1 VKSNDYRE
9 VALINIDEEKISA
22 VVSGFQVPVKPE
34 ILASIDQLMA
44 TKEPDIEKIA
54 DLILSDVGLSAT
66 ILKIINS
73 PLYGMNRKISKIK
86 QAVMMLGLNTISSL
100 VTATLLRQSFSGK
113 SSISLERFWDDAND
127 IANAM
132 IFIGRKIKTKMPVEM
147 LYTIG
152 LFHNCGIPLLA
163 VKYENYKNV
172 LIEANTSGE
181 NFTAVEERHY
191 QTNHAVLGYFI
202 SSSWHLP
209 KEICQLI
216 LQHHDNRY
224 LLSNVGDEYKIAFAT
239 LKAAENMVERTKRF
253 NYAAGWQE
261 SEKLILNVLG
271 ISTFDYAD
279 IEEDYTECF

>member
-1 VKSNDYRE
+1 LFNLDQ
-9 VALINIDEEKISA
+9 EKISA
-22 VVSGFQVPVKPE
+22 VVSGYQVPVKPE
-34 ILASIDQLMA
+34 ILSSIDQLMS

-54 DLILSDVGLSAT
+54 RLISSDVGLSAS

-73 PLYGMNRKISKIK
+73 PLYGINRKVSKIK
-86 QAVMMLGLNTISSL
+86 QAVMILGLKTISSL
-100 VTATLLRQSFSGK
+100 VTATLLKQSFSGK

-132 IFIGRKIKTKMPVEM
+132 IFIGRQIKTKIPVEI

-163 VKYENYKNV
+163 LKYENYKNV
-172 LIEANTSGE
+172 LIEANTAGE
-181 NFTAVEERHY
+181 DFTAVEERHF

-202 SSSWHLP
+202 SSSWYLP

-224 LLSNVGDEYKIAFAT
+224 LLSNVDYEYKVAFAT
-239 LKAAENMVERTKRF
+239 LKAAENIVERTKRF

-261 SEKLILNVLG
+261 SENSILNVLG

-279 IEEDYTECF
+279 IEEDFTESF

>member
-1 VKSNDYRE
+1 LFNLDQ
-9 VALINIDEEKISA
+9 EKISA
-22 VVSGFQVPVKPE
+22 VVSGYQVPVKPE
-34 ILASIDQLMA
+34 ILSSIDQLMS

-54 DLILSDVGLSAT
+54 RLISSDVGLSAS

-73 PLYGMNRKISKIK
+73 PLYGMNRKVSKIK
-86 QAVMMLGLNTISSL
+86 QAVMILGLKTISSL
-100 VTATLLRQSFSGK
+100 VTATLLKQSFSGK

-132 IFIGRKIKTKMPVEM
+132 IFIGRQIKTKIPVDM

-163 VKYENYKNV
+163 LKYENYKNV
-172 LIEANTSGE
+172 LIEANTAGE
-181 NFTAVEERHY
+181 DFTAVEERHF

-202 SSSWHLP
+202 SSSWYLP

-224 LLSNVGDEYKIAFAT
+224 LLSNVDYEYKVAFAT

-261 SEKLILNVLG
+261 SENSILNVLG

-279 IEEDYTECF
+279 IEEDFTESF

>member
-1 VKSNDYRE
+1 MFNLDQ
-9 VALINIDEEKISA
+9 EKISA
-22 VVSGFQVPVKPE
+22 AVSGYQVPVKPE
-34 ILASIDQLMA
+34 ILSSIDQLMA
-44 TKEPDIEKIA
+44 KKEPDIDKIA
-54 DLILSDVGLSAT
+54 GLISSDVGLSAS

-73 PLYGMNRKISKIK
+73 PLYGMNRRVSKIK
-86 QAVMMLGLNTISSL
+86 QAVMILGLKTINSL
-100 VTATLLRQSFSGK
+100 VTATLLKQSFSGK

-132 IFIGRKIKTKMPVEM
+132 IFIGRQVKTKIPIEM

-163 VKYENYKNV
+163 LKYENYKNV

-181 NFTAVEERHY
+181 NFTAVEERHF

-202 SSSWHLP
+202 SSSWYLP

-224 LLSNVGDEYKIAFAT
+224 LLSNVDYEYKVAFAT

-253 NYAAGWQE
+253 NYAADWQE
-261 SEKLILNVLG
+261 SEKSILNVLG

-279 IEEDYTECF
+279 IEEDFTECF

>member
-34 ILASIDQLMA
+34 VLASIDQLMA

-86 QAVMMLGLNTISSL
+86 QAVMMLGLKTISSL

-253 NYAAGWQE
+253 NYTAGWQE

>member
-1 VKSNDYRE
+1 M
-9 VALINIDEEKISA
+9 
-22 VVSGFQVPVKPE
+22 SGYQVPVKPE
-34 ILASIDQLMA
+34 ILSSIDQLMA
-44 TKEPDIEKIA
+44 KKEPDIDKIA
-54 DLILSDVGLSAT
+54 GLISSDVGLSAS

-73 PLYGMNRKISKIK
+73 PLYGMNRRVSKIK
-86 QAVMMLGLNTISSL
+86 QAVMILGLKTINSL
-100 VTATLLRQSFSGK
+100 VTATLLKQSFSGK

-132 IFIGRKIKTKMPVEM
+132 IFIGRQVKTKIPIEM

-163 VKYENYKNV
+163 LKYENYKNV

-181 NFTAVEERHY
+181 NFTAVEERHF

-202 SSSWHLP
+202 SSSWYLP

-224 LLSNVGDEYKIAFAT
+224 LLSNVDYEYKVAFAT

-253 NYAAGWQE
+253 NYAADWQE
-261 SEKLILNVLG
+261 SEKSILNVLG

-279 IEEDYTECF
+279 IEEDFTECF